1 MTNHNRVRISKL
13 AIGLAIA
20 LAAAP
25 AFAQNTTS
33 ALGGRI
39 SSTSGQPVSGAE
51 VTIVHTESGS
61 VSRATTDAEGRYIA
75 RGLRV
80 GGPYTVTTTKDGKT
94 ETREGVYL
102 ELAETSNIDIKF
114 ADATELAVI
123 QVTGTRA
130 AEVFD
135 SKKMGAGTSI
145 GREKLASFA
154 SIQRNLQ
161 DYARLDPRL
170 SQTDKDRGEIS
181 AGGQNVR
188 FNSITID
195 GVATNDT
202 FGLEA
207 NNLPTLKQPI
217 SIDAIQSAQ
226 VNISNYDVTQKG
238 YTGANINAIT
248 KSGTND
254 FKGSVYYVYRNDSL
268 SGDKY
273 NRAADSFFSPE
284 KFSEDTKGLT
294 FGGPIWEDNLFF
306 FVSYEELASTRA
318 TPTFGPLGGTQ
329 TNVAVT
335 PEEIA
340 AAQAIA
346 SGTYGIEIGSTTA
359 DAAELAVKDSLIKLD
374 ANFGERHRAS
384 LRWSKTEQ
392 AEPIFPNNFNNL
404 ISLSSHWYSQDKV
417 IETYVGQW
425 FADWTDS
432 FSTEFK
438 ASFRDYASA
447 PVNNS
452 NLPSIRLNFS
462 GALPPGSP
470 AVSSTSAGLIFGTER
485 SRHFNDLATETWNY
499 YFGANLFL
507 GDHEMKF
514 GFDYD
519 DNDVFNA
526 FLQDTRGNY
535 TFDCIN
541 SSATLTYTNPL
552 IAGGITCSSATR
564 AQRDAAVLENFQ
576 RGRPLNYS
584 VQVPINGFALNDGAA
599 DWSYQNLGVF
609 LQDTWAVNDKLTV
622 NLGMRFDQKQ
632 MNQSPVLNT
641 NALVAPT
648 VGSLNGSTTPQNGT
662 AVRATGGFGI
672 RNDLTL
678 DGSTLFQPRVGFNY
692 TFDSERP
699 TQLRG
704 GFGLF
709 EGSAA
714 NVWLSNVYSNTGIT
728 TGIISCSG
736 TSSAACPRTDG
747 FFDPDPASQ
756 PGIPGSPPAP
766 NVDFLSD
773 DLKQPSVWKANLAFE
788 HELPFF
794 NGATLAIEYIH
805 TEVQDSIYYKNLN
818 LGAPTRTGTDGR
830 DLFYHPVGYN
840 TGCFGYS
847 ATGSITLTTTG
858 VCAVPAGGSRTRALS
873 NNSFNTVML
882 AERTGKGGG
891 DNLSLTLGGAFL
903 KEWNWQLGYA
913 YTTSEEVSSLSS
925 SVSNSSWQS
934 VSVFNANEEVAANSA
949 YLVKDRFTGQ
959 LNWKHNF
966 FGNYATRFGLFYE
979 GRKGKPYSW
988 IYNNDLNGDNVTN
1001 DLMYIP
1007 TAYQSGEVCFRA
1019 TGTVATPGSAACVN
1033 SDATEQL
1040 FWQLVEANGLSQ
1052 HAGGVVGRNSSFAP
1066 WTNNFD
1072 VRLSQELPGFFKGNK
1087 VSVILDILNV
1097 GNLINKK
1104 WGQIDEVGFQSQ
1116 GGLARSFVDYLGLD
1130 SQGRYVYGV
1139 TGNVEDLLNRQV
1151 KGESSWAAQ
1160 LTVKY
1165 EF

>member
-61 VSRATTDAEGRYIA
+61 VSKATTDSEGRYIA

-80 GGPYTVTTTKDGKT
+80 GGPYTITTTKDGKT

-102 ELAETSNIDIKF
+102 ELAETGNVDIKF
-114 ADATELAVI
+114 ADATTLEAV
-123 QVTGTRA
+123 QVTGTRT

-145 GREKLASFA
+145 SREKLNTFA

-170 SQTDKDRGEIS
+170 SQTDKERGEIS

-207 NNLPTLKQPI
+207 NNLPTAKQPI
-217 SIDAIQSAQ
+217 SIDAIQSVQ

-238 YTGANINAIT
+238 YTGANINAVT

-254 FKGSVYYVYRNDSL
+254 FKGSVYYVYRNDSI
-268 SGDKY
+268 SGDRY
-273 NRAADSFFSPE
+273 NRSTGLYAEPADF
-284 KFSEDTKGLT
+284 KEDTKGLT

-306 FVSYEELASTRA
+306 FVSYEELASTRS
-318 TPTFGPLGGTQ
+318 TPAFGPLGSSLQ
-329 TNVAVT
+329 NVAIT
-335 PEEIA
+335 PTELA
-340 AAQAIA
+340 GAQNVAQ
-346 SGTYGIEIGSTTA
+346 STYGIDIGSPTA

-374 ANFGERHRAS
+374 ANLGERHRAS

-392 AEPIFPNNFNNL
+392 AEPIYPNSFNNL
-404 ISLSSHWYSQDKV
+404 LSLSSHWYSQDKT
-417 IETYVGQW
+417 IETFVGQW

-438 ASFRDYASA
+438 ASYRDYTST
-447 PVNNS
+447 PTNNS
-452 NLPSIRLNFS
+452 DLPQIRLNFN
-462 GALPPGSP
+462 GTLPVGSP
-470 AVSSTSAGLIFGTER
+470 AVANNSTGLIFGTER
-485 SRHFNDLATETWNY
+485 SRHFNDLSTKTWNY
-499 YFGANLFL
+499 YFGANLFV
-507 GDHEMKF
+507 GDHELK
-514 GFDYD
+514 GGVDYD
-519 DNDVFNA
+519 DNEVYNA

-535 TFDCIN
+535 TFACIT
-541 SSATLTYTNPL
+541 AGAGFYTNPL
-552 IAGGITCSSATR
+552 IAAGVTCNTATTTR
-564 AQRDAAVLENFQ
+564 AQFEAATLENFQ
-576 RGRPLNYS
+576 RGRPTSYS
-584 VQVPINGFALNDGAA
+584 VQVGAPGYTLDDGVAQW
-599 DWSYQNLGVF
+599 DYQNLGLF
-609 LQDTWAVNDKLTV
+609 LQDTWSVNDKLTV
-622 NLGMRFDQKQ
+622 NFGVRFDQKQ
-632 MNQSPVLNT
+632 MNVSPLFNANAAAAIT
-641 NALVAPT
+641 N
-648 VGSLNGSTTPQNGT
+648 GSLNGSTNPQNGT
-662 AVRATGGFGI
+662 TVRATGGFAR
-672 RNDLTL
+672 RNDVTL
-678 DGSTLFQPRVGFNY
+678 DGNTLFQPRVGFNY

-699 TQLRG
+699 TQIRG
-704 GFGLF
+704 GLGLF
-709 EGSAA
+709 EGAA
-714 NVWLSNVYSNTGIT
+714 ASVWLSNPYSNNGIATRVIGCGIT
-728 TGIISCSG
+728 GFGSCPTTGG
-736 TSSAACPRTDG
+736 L
-747 FFDPDPASQ
+747 FNPDPNAQ
-756 PGIPGSPPAP
+756 PTTQPPLPVGTVGAA
-766 NVDFLSD
+766 NVDFLSN
-773 DLKQPSVWKANLAFE
+773 DLEQPSVWKANLAFE

-794 NGATLAIEYIH
+794 NGATFSVEYIH

-818 LGAPTRTGTDGR
+818 LGLATRQGTDGR
-830 DLFYHPVGYN
+830 DLYYRPSGYN
-840 TGCFGYS
+840 GACWN
-847 ATGSITLTTTG
+847 TTG
-858 VCAVPAGGSRTRALS
+858 AAITSGACAVPAGQSLTRALS
-873 NNSFNTVML
+873 NASFANVLL

-891 DNLSLTLGGAFL
+891 DNLTVSLSGKFFE
-903 KEWNWQLGYA
+903 EWNWGLAYS
-913 YTTSEEVSSLSS
+913 YTTAEEVSSLSS

-966 FGNYATRFGLFYE
+966 FGNYATRFGLVYE

-988 IYNNDLNGDNVTN
+988 IYNNDLNGDGSTN
-1001 DLMYIP
+1001 DLLYIP
-1007 TAYQSGEVCFRA
+1007 TAVGSGEVVFRDLGGA
-1019 TGTVATPGSAACVN
+1019 VGSADEEA
-1033 SDATEQL
+1033 A
-1040 FWQLVEANGLSQ
+1040 FWAIINREGLSQ
-1052 HAGGVVGRNSSFAP
+1052 YAGGVVERNSQFAP

-1072 VRLSQELPGFFKGNK
+1072 LRISQELPGFIGDNK
-1087 VSVILDILNV
+1087 FTITLDILNV

-1104 WGQIDEVGFQSQ
+1104 WGQIDEIFFQSQ
-1116 GGLARSFVDYLGLD
+1116 GGLARSFVNYQGLD
-1130 SQGRYVYGV
+1130 SSGRYIYGV
-1139 TGNVEDLLNRQV
+1139 NGQVEDFNTRNV
-1151 KGESSWAAQ
+1151 RGESAWAAQ
-1160 LTVKY
+1160 VTVKY